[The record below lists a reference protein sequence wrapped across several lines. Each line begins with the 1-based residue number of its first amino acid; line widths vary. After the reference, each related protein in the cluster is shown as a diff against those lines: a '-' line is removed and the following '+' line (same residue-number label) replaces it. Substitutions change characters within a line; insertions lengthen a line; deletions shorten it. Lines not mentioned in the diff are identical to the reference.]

1 MQSYKAA
8 FGDLT
13 YTVSGCI
20 FESQSRS
27 DAKRKH
33 DRPKAGKE
41 KKMSYPTITRTPHWS
56 VDSVRA
62 ACIRNNLYT
71 MGTNS
76 QYSAMLDRVARVDN
90 PSDFGI
96 LVAAEDIAAHSEDQ
110 TVTNVMYILANEAVF
125 YTFELDGDD
134 NA

>member
-1 MQSYKAA
+1 
-8 FGDLT
+8 
-13 YTVSGCI
+13 
-20 FESQSRS
+20 
-27 DAKRKH
+27 
-33 DRPKAGKE
+33 
-41 KKMSYPTITRTPHWS
+41 MSYPTITRTPHWS

-62 ACIRNNLYT
+62 ACMRNNLYT